1 MTSNDLVYKNV
12 QNELKNGI
20 FDKKK
25 GLWTSKSLCIVIKK
39 SLKGPKGTLDIS
51 LEMQRC
57 EV

>member
-25 GLWTSKSLCIVIKK
+25 DFGR
-39 SLKGPKGTLDIS
+39 LK
-51 LEMQRC
+51 
-57 EV
+57 VYA